1 MPLMCSQCGKELPR
15 EDARFCSNCGAP
27 VASQSSRTELPL
39 SRASNLPVS
48 PSSAPQVPR
57 QEHRH
62 VLREQMAHQP
72 RPARLTRDISL
83 ANNAPSVP
91 SPQSSECERPELRV
105 RVWDQEKAQEQAH
118 MSIDDLP
125 TQETPVSLPTS
136 PKSVPLSPT
145 PFLGIQDVQSV
156 QPVQP
161 VHQRLVDP
169 DATHIVQRSP
179 EHDYERFISP
189 PQSAGRAA
197 NSPSSPSFPDLSR
210 SIPDQPTQ
218 VNSVPAFPG
227 VPPTPVLSTG
237 PTSSPSVQQAGPL
250 ESPRPTSAKPLP
262 FLPQTP
268 PQTVRRGPGPLV
280 LLGVI
285 VLALIIASVAWVTIA
300 QPFNVPSVTQPLQA
314 YRNTQL
320 SVAISY
326 PSDWIITHTA
336 SSVLFSDSSQTAQV
350 AITVTAATNAPG
362 GNGASYLQTQATK
375 LGMTGAKTVTTTSFA
390 GTTWQQLQGNVLRSG
405 VNDTETL
412 FATIHNNQ
420 LFVLTQVA
428 PQSVYTEEE
437 RLIFSKMRTS
447 LQLL

>member
-1 MPLMCSQCGKELPR
+1 
-15 EDARFCSNCGAP
+15 
-27 VASQSSRTELPL
+27 
-39 SRASNLPVS
+39 
-48 PSSAPQVPR
+48 
-57 QEHRH
+57 
-62 VLREQMAHQP
+62 
-72 RPARLTRDISL
+72 
-83 ANNAPSVP
+83 
-91 SPQSSECERPELRV
+91 
-105 RVWDQEKAQEQAH
+105 
-118 MSIDDLP
+118 
-125 TQETPVSLPTS
+125 
-136 PKSVPLSPT
+136 
-145 PFLGIQDVQSV
+145 
-156 QPVQP
+156 
-161 VHQRLVDP
+161 
-169 DATHIVQRSP
+169 
-179 EHDYERFISP
+179 
-189 PQSAGRAA
+189 
-197 NSPSSPSFPDLSR
+197 
-210 SIPDQPTQ
+210 
-218 VNSVPAFPG
+218 
-227 VPPTPVLSTG
+227 
-237 PTSSPSVQQAGPL
+237 
-250 ESPRPTSAKPLP
+250 
-262 FLPQTP
+262 
-268 PQTVRRGPGPLV
+268 V